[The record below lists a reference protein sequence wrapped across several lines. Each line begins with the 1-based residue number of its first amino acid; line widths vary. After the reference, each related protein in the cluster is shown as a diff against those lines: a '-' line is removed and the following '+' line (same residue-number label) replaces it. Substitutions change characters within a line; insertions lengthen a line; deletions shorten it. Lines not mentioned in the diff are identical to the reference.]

1 MFSKTKK
8 DDSGAASES
17 PGASVAPSGPSVAAA
32 AAPSMAPSSAPAAA
46 RPAPST
52 GADLSGTPRPT
63 ISPVAG
69 AAHAAPQA
77 APSVSAPGAA
87 PKPAPTLTP
96 TIQAAPAAS
105 TPAPRTATST
115 PIRTSSNG
123 DPILSNPAPRPA
135 AHQPKGSQTLQ
146 EAGKLIVGR
155 EIKLKGEI
163 TSCERLVV
171 EGSLEAALMDSRTLD
186 VTPGGHFK
194 GMAVVDSA
202 TISGHFEGELTVEGL
217 LTVTSTGRI
226 IGTIRFG
233 ELEVERGGTLSGD
246 IAIAGSPARS
256 SGSKAPSQDN

>member
-8 DDSGAASES
+8 DDTGAA
-17 PGASVAPSGPSVAAA
+17 PVPPV
-32 AAPSMAPSSAPAAA
+32 APAA
-46 RPAPST
+46 P
-52 GADLSGTPRPT
+52 
-63 ISPVAG
+63 
-69 AAHAAPQA
+69 AAPQA
-77 APSVSAPGAA
+77 APAVEPRLATPRPTVSPSGSAA
-87 PKPAPTLTP
+87 H
-96 TIQAAPAAS
+96 APAAAALPAQS
-105 TPAPRTATST
+105 VAPAPSPSIKASPAPSPAPRSAAGST
-115 PIRTSSNG
+115 VRSTSSAG
-123 DPILSNPAPRPA
+123 DPVVSNPAPRPA
-135 AHQPKGSQTLQ
+135 AQQPRGSQTLQ

-202 TISGHFEGELTVEGL
+202 TISGHFDGELTVEGL

-246 IAIAGSPARS
+246 IAIAGTPARA
-256 SGSKAPSQDN
+256 SGGQASDQDE

>member
-1 MFSKTKK
+1 M
-8 DDSGAASES
+8 
-17 PGASVAPSGPSVAAA
+17 
-32 AAPSMAPSSAPAAA
+32 
-46 RPAPST
+46 
-52 GADLSGTPRPT
+52 
-63 ISPVAG
+63 
-69 AAHAAPQA
+69 
-77 APSVSAPGAA
+77 
-87 PKPAPTLTP
+87 
-96 TIQAAPAAS
+96 
-105 TPAPRTATST
+105 
-115 PIRTSSNG
+115 
-123 DPILSNPAPRPA
+123 
-135 AHQPKGSQTLQ
+135 Q

-202 TISGHFEGELTVEGL
+202 TISGHFDGELTVEGL

-246 IAIAGSPARS
+246 IAIAGTPARA
-256 SGSKAPSQDN
+256 SGGKASDQDD